1 MFKTDTVDDLVIDPI
16 DLGLEPKPPS
26 PVQSTEE
33 LDVFLDKYARGI
45 KDIAGVIVVN
55 SDGVTVKSTLEM
67 ELSMQVIWK
76 LLPKLLIVLISNCV

>member
-1 MFKTDTVDDLVIDPI
+1 MIDPI

-26 PVQSTEE
+26 PLQSTEE

-67 ELSMQVIWK
+67 ELSMQV
-76 LLPKLLIVLISNCV
+76 N